1 MKTNPPKPIPPDVV
15 AAAYVE
21 LTVAIVHLDE
31 RITEIQHHLRWLE
44 LKLLRPDLIPG
55 PGRTTRTRHSR

>member
-1 MKTNPPKPIPPDVV
+1 V

-55 PGRTTRTRHSR
+55 SGRTTRTRHSR